1 MPKDNSIKIYPY
13 ELRCFTAVNDCLQ
26 SNKDLGLFKCKDD
39 AVKAAEKQ
47 VKLVRDIAV
56 KANAKDLRG
65 WTVEPDDSWMPDE
78 NGNNTIRRDIVAYSA
93 NSNEFETTIVIT
105 KLSTPFD

>member
-1 MPKDNSIKIYPY
+1 MSKDNSIKIYPY
-13 ELRCFTAVNDCLQ
+13 ELRCLTAVNDCLQ

-56 KANAKDLRG
+56 KAKAKDLRG
-65 WTVEPDDSWMPDE
+65 WTVELDE
-78 NGNNTIRRDIVAYSA
+78 NDNNTIRRDVVAYSA
-93 NSNEFETTIVIT
+93 NSNEFEVIIDIT

>member
-1 MPKDNSIKIYPY
+1 MPKDNSIKIFPY

-26 SNKDLGLFKCKDD
+26 SNKHLGLFKCKDD

-78 NGNNTIRRDIVAYSA
+78 NGNNTIRRDVVAYSA
-93 NSNEFETTIVIT
+93 NSNEFEVIIDIT

>member
-1 MPKDNSIKIYPY
+1 MAKDSIKIFPY
-13 ELRCFTAVNDCLQ
+13 ELRCFMAVNDCLQ
-26 SNKDLGLFKCKDD
+26 SNKNLGLFKCKDD
-39 AVKAAEKQ
+39 AVQAAKKQ
-47 VKLVRDIAV
+47 VQLVRDIAA

-78 NGNNTIRRDIVAYSA
+78 NGNTTVRRDIVAYSA
-93 NSNEFETTIVIT
+93 ASNSFEATIVIT